1 MRRRNQWGHYLFRE
15 TASRLSSKLIN
26 RGPSLCAC
34 KPQRISR
41 ECRVHRCHWI
51 FLSILMVFQ
60 PTRIEPTE
68 TSTEKG
74 KRSQLNCFLKTYN
87 LMAYRLSLVQAVLAR

>member
-1 MRRRNQWGHYLFRE
+1 MRRRNQWVHYLFRE
-15 TASRLSSKLIN
+15 TAFRFSSKLIN

-34 KPQRISR
+34 KPERISR
-41 ECRVHRCHWI
+41 DCRVHRCPWI

-60 PTRIEPTE
+60 PTRIELTE

-74 KRSQLNCFLKTYN
+74 KLSQANCFLRNYS
-87 LMAYRLSLVQAVLAR
+87 LMAYGLSLVQAVLER